1 MGIKD
6 LEIKKTFYSNL
17 NERQR
22 RHFAAIEAKQL
33 GHGGISKVSKC
44 FGIHRET
51 IRSGMKELITPSD
64 FPADRIRREGG
75 GRKKND
81 KRTRTHKSIYRGNR
95 GPHSR

>member
-1 MGIKD
+1 MYEKNEVMEIKD

-33 GHGGISKVSKC
+33 GHGGINKVSQC

-51 IRSGMKELITPSD
+51 IRSGIKELNSASD
-64 FPADRIRREGG
+64 FPTDRIRKQGG

-81 KRTRTHKSIYRGNR
+81 IRA
-95 GPHSR
+95 